1 MEFREIP
8 PVENEGA
15 RLVLITY
22 VDGEGKSGQACAAQ
36 YAEENRIAVD
46 CIISPGTFRSS
57 FLETNVKAV
66 LSLDPALQTV
76 ALLHDDDLSSQGQD
90 REGEAATRGNSS
102 QP

>member
-57 FLETNVKAV
+57 FLEHERESGPIAG
-66 LSLDPALQTV
+66 PCV
-76 ALLHDDDLSSQGQD
+76 A
-90 REGEAATRGNSS
+90 NSS
-102 QP
+102 AFAR